1 MSIQARQML
10 VSPEKYSIKG
20 RYAMTA
26 EYITFHNTANDASAN
41 NEISYM
47 RNNNETVSYHFAV
60 DDKEVVQG
68 LPTNRNAFH
77 CGDGEYGTGNRK
89 SIGVEVCYSKSGGER
104 YRKAEA
110 LAIKF
115 IAQLLKERGWD
126 VDRVKKH
133 QDWSGKYCPHRVLDE
148 GRWNAVKAAIAAE
161 LKALGGNTSSSSSK
175 PTKVVKTNG
184 SYVKNTVIAD
194 SLNVRTQRNANS
206 SIVLALPKGS
216 TVQYQKGSTQNGWG
230 YIKYTN
236 SKGATYSGYVNVS
249 YIKSDAELGKGDSKP
264 KTTPSKSTGVTK
276 KQVVLPAS
284 ASSWRIYPL
293 GKAPVKANALPT
305 QLNPKK
311 FGGLTYDIL
320 DNPQTD
326 VYTIKTDQFG
336 KVNIYAAAST
346 GAKIV
351 GTSSPKS
358 KSTSKPNSSG
368 VKSAGKIKIVGVKSA
383 AIVMDR
389 PDKNKAKNLG
399 TVKLGDTLS
408 ISGSVKGSNNARGYW
423 EVIYKGKRGYIS
435 GQFGSKI

>member
-1 MSIQARQML
+1 MTIQARQML
-10 VSPEKYSIKG
+10 VPSSKYSIKCP
-20 RYAMTA
+20 YAMTA

-47 RNNNETVSYHFAV
+47 RNNNATVSYHFAV
-60 DDKEVVQG
+60 DDEEVVQG
-68 LPTNRNAFH
+68 LPTNRNAWH
-77 CGDGEYGTGNRK
+77 CGDGEHGTGNRK

-115 IAQLLKERGWD
+115 IAQLLKERGWG

-175 PTKVVKTNG
+175 PPTKVIKTNG

-206 SIVLALPKGS
+206 SIVLTLPKGS

-236 SKGATYSGYVNVS
+236 SKGATYSGYVNVK
-249 YIKSDAELGKGDSKP
+249 YIKSEAELEQSAPKP
-264 KTTPSKSTGVTK
+264 
-276 KQVVLPAS
+276 
-284 ASSWRIYPL
+284 
-293 GKAPVKANALPT
+293 
-305 QLNPKK
+305 
-311 FGGLTYDIL
+311 
-320 DNPQTD
+320 
-326 VYTIKTDQFG
+326 
-336 KVNIYAAAST
+336 
-346 GAKIV
+346 
-351 GTSSPKS
+351 

-368 VKSAGKIKIVGVKSA
+368 IKSVGKIKVVGVKSA

-399 TVKLGDTLS
+399 TVDLGDTVS
-408 ISGSVKGSNNARGYW
+408 ISGSVKGSNNAKGYW

>member
-20 RYAMTA
+20 PYAMTA

-104 YRKAEA
+104 YKKAEA

-115 IAQLLKERGWD
+115 IAQLLKERGWGI
-126 VDRVKKH
+126 DRVKKH

-148 GRWNAVKAAIAAE
+148 GRWNAVKASIAAE
-161 LKALGGNTSSSSSK
+161 LKALGGKTSSSSSK

-236 SKGATYSGYVNVS
+236 SKGATYSGYVNVK
-249 YIKSDAELGKGDSKP
+249 YIKSDAELGQSTPKP
-264 KTTPSKSTGVTK
+264 
-276 KQVVLPAS
+276 
-284 ASSWRIYPL
+284 
-293 GKAPVKANALPT
+293 
-305 QLNPKK
+305 
-311 FGGLTYDIL
+311 
-320 DNPQTD
+320 
-326 VYTIKTDQFG
+326 
-336 KVNIYAAAST
+336 
-346 GAKIV
+346 
-351 GTSSPKS
+351 
-358 KSTSKPNSSG
+358 KSTSKPKSSG
-368 VKSAGKIKIVGVKSA
+368 IKSVGKIKIVGVQSA

-408 ISGSVKGSNNARGYW
+408 ISGSVKGSNNAKGYW

>member
-20 RYAMTA
+20 PYAMTA

-115 IAQLLKERGWD
+115 IAQLLKERGWG

-148 GRWNAVKAAIAAE
+148 GRWNDVKAAIAAE

-236 SKGATYSGYVNVS
+236 SKGATYSGYVNVK
-249 YIKSDAELGKGDSKP
+249 YIKSDAELGQSTPKP
-264 KTTPSKSTGVTK
+264 
-276 KQVVLPAS
+276 
-284 ASSWRIYPL
+284 
-293 GKAPVKANALPT
+293 
-305 QLNPKK
+305 
-311 FGGLTYDIL
+311 
-320 DNPQTD
+320 
-326 VYTIKTDQFG
+326 
-336 KVNIYAAAST
+336 
-346 GAKIV
+346 
-351 GTSSPKS
+351 
-358 KSTSKPNSSG
+358 KSTSKPKSSG
-368 VKSAGKIKIVGVKSA
+368 IKSVGKIKIVGVKSA

-399 TVKLGDTLS
+399 TVELGDTVN
-408 ISGSVKGSNNARGYW
+408 ISGSVKGSNNAKGYW

>member
-1 MSIQARQML
+1 MTIQARQML
-10 VSPEKYSIKG
+10 VPSSKYTIKCP
-20 RYAMTA
+20 YAMTA

-47 RNNNETVSYHFAV
+47 RNNNATVSYHFAV

-68 LPTNRNAFH
+68 LPTNRNAWH
-77 CGDGEYGTGNRK
+77 CGDGDHGTGNRK

-115 IAQLLKERGWD
+115 IAQLLKERGWG

-133 QDWSGKYCPHRVLDE
+133 QDWSGKYCPHRVLDK
-148 GRWNAVKAAIAAE
+148 GRWNAVKSAIAAE

-175 PTKVVKTNG
+175 PTKVVKING
-184 SYVKNTVIAD
+184 SYVKNTVIAN

-206 SIVLALPKGS
+206 SIILTLPKGS

-236 SKGATYSGYVNVS
+236 SKGATFSGYVNVK
-249 YIKSDAELGKGDSKP
+249 YIKSDAELGQSAPKP
-264 KTTPSKSTGVTK
+264 
-276 KQVVLPAS
+276 
-284 ASSWRIYPL
+284 
-293 GKAPVKANALPT
+293 
-305 QLNPKK
+305 
-311 FGGLTYDIL
+311 
-320 DNPQTD
+320 
-326 VYTIKTDQFG
+326 
-336 KVNIYAAAST
+336 
-346 GAKIV
+346 
-351 GTSSPKS
+351 

-368 VKSAGKIKIVGVKSA
+368 IKSVGKIKVVGVKSA

-399 TVKLGDTLS
+399 TVDLGDTVS
-408 ISGSVKGSNNARGYW
+408 ISGSVKGSNNAKGYW

>member
-1 MSIQARQML
+1 MAIQARQML

-20 RYAMTA
+20 PYAMTA

-104 YRKAEA
+104 YKKAEA

-115 IAQLLKERGWD
+115 IAQLLKERGWGI
-126 VDRVKKH
+126 DRVKKH

-175 PTKVVKTNG
+175 PTKIVNTNG

-206 SIVLALPKGS
+206 SIVLTLPKGS

-236 SKGATYSGYVNVS
+236 SKGATYSGYVNVK
-249 YIKSDAELGKGDSKP
+249 YIKSDAELGQSAPKP
-264 KTTPSKSTGVTK
+264 KP
-276 KQVVLPAS
+276 
-284 ASSWRIYPL
+284 
-293 GKAPVKANALPT
+293 
-305 QLNPKK
+305 
-311 FGGLTYDIL
+311 
-320 DNPQTD
+320 
-326 VYTIKTDQFG
+326 
-336 KVNIYAAAST
+336 
-346 GAKIV
+346 
-351 GTSSPKS
+351 
-358 KSTSKPNSSG
+358 TSKLNNSG
-368 VKSAGKIKIVGVKSA
+368 IKSVGNIKVVGVKSA

-399 TVKLGDTLS
+399 TVKVGDTIS
-408 ISGSVKGSNNARGYW
+408 ISGSVKGSNNAKGYW

>member
-1 MSIQARQML
+1 MAIKARQML
-10 VSPEKYSIKG
+10 VSPEKYSIKCP
-20 RYAMTA
+20 YALSA
-26 EYITFHNTANDASAN
+26 SFITFHNTYNDAPAQ
-41 NEISYM
+41 NEVSYM
-47 RNNNETVSYHFAV
+47 IGNNNEVSFHFAV

-68 LPTNRNAFH
+68 IPTNRNGWH
-77 CGDGEYGTGNRK
+77 TGDGSGVNSGNRT

-115 IAQLLKERGWD
+115 IAQLLKERGWG

-148 GRWNAVKAAIAAE
+148 GRWNAVKSAIAAE

-175 PTKVVKTNG
+175 PPTKVVKTNG
-184 SYVKNTVIAD
+184 SYVKNKVIAD

-206 SIVLALPKGS
+206 SIVLTLPKGS

-236 SKGATYSGYVNVS
+236 SKGATYSGYVNVK
-249 YIKSDAELGKGDSKP
+249 YIKSDAEIGQSAPKP
-264 KTTPSKSTGVTK
+264 
-276 KQVVLPAS
+276 
-284 ASSWRIYPL
+284 
-293 GKAPVKANALPT
+293 
-305 QLNPKK
+305 
-311 FGGLTYDIL
+311 
-320 DNPQTD
+320 
-326 VYTIKTDQFG
+326 
-336 KVNIYAAAST
+336 
-346 GAKIV
+346 
-351 GTSSPKS
+351 

-368 VKSAGKIKIVGVKSA
+368 IKSVGKIKVVGVKNA

-399 TVKLGDTLS
+399 TVDLGDTVS
-408 ISGSVKGSNNARGYW
+408 ISGSVKGSNNAKGYW

>member
-1 MSIQARQML
+1 MTIQARQML
-10 VSPEKYSIKG
+10 VSPDKYSIKG

-68 LPTNRNAFH
+68 LPTNRSAFH

-89 SIGVEVCYSKSGGER
+89 SIGVEVCYSNSGGER

-115 IAQLLKERGWD
+115 IAQLLKERGWG

-175 PTKVVKTNG
+175 PPTKVVKTNG

-206 SIVLALPKGS
+206 SIVLTLPKGS

-236 SKGATYSGYVNVS
+236 SKGATYSGYVNVK
-249 YIKSDAELGKGDSKP
+249 YIKSDAELGQSAPKP
-264 KTTPSKSTGVTK
+264 
-276 KQVVLPAS
+276 
-284 ASSWRIYPL
+284 
-293 GKAPVKANALPT
+293 
-305 QLNPKK
+305 
-311 FGGLTYDIL
+311 
-320 DNPQTD
+320 
-326 VYTIKTDQFG
+326 
-336 KVNIYAAAST
+336 
-346 GAKIV
+346 
-351 GTSSPKS
+351 

-368 VKSAGKIKIVGVKSA
+368 IKSVGKIKVVGVKSA

-399 TVKLGDTLS
+399 TVDLGDTVS
-408 ISGSVKGSNNARGYW
+408 ISGSVKGSNNAKGYW

>member
-1 MSIQARQML
+1 MAIQARQML

-68 LPTNRNAFH
+68 LPTNRSAFH

-115 IAQLLKERGWD
+115 IAQLLKERGWG

-175 PTKVVKTNG
+175 PTKIVNTNG

-206 SIVLALPKGS
+206 SIVLTLPKGS

-236 SKGATYSGYVNVS
+236 SKGATYSGYVNVK
-249 YIKSDAELGKGDSKP
+249 YIKSDAELGQSTPKP
-264 KTTPSKSTGVTK
+264 
-276 KQVVLPAS
+276 
-284 ASSWRIYPL
+284 
-293 GKAPVKANALPT
+293 
-305 QLNPKK
+305 
-311 FGGLTYDIL
+311 
-320 DNPQTD
+320 
-326 VYTIKTDQFG
+326 
-336 KVNIYAAAST
+336 
-346 GAKIV
+346 
-351 GTSSPKS
+351 
-358 KSTSKPNSSG
+358 KSTSKPKSSG
-368 VKSAGKIKIVGVKSA
+368 IKSVGKIKIVGVQSA

-408 ISGSVKGSNNARGYW
+408 ISGSVKGSNNAKGYW

>member
-1 MSIQARQML
+1 MAIQARQML

-20 RYAMTA
+20 PYAMTA

-115 IAQLLKERGWD
+115 IAQLLKERGWG

-148 GRWNAVKAAIAAE
+148 GRWNAVKAAITAE

-236 SKGATYSGYVNVS
+236 SKGATYSGYVNVK
-249 YIKSDAELGKGDSKP
+249 YIKSDAELGQSAPKP
-264 KTTPSKSTGVTK
+264 
-276 KQVVLPAS
+276 
-284 ASSWRIYPL
+284 
-293 GKAPVKANALPT
+293 
-305 QLNPKK
+305 
-311 FGGLTYDIL
+311 
-320 DNPQTD
+320 
-326 VYTIKTDQFG
+326 
-336 KVNIYAAAST
+336 
-346 GAKIV
+346 
-351 GTSSPKS
+351 
-358 KSTSKPNSSG
+358 KSTSKPKSSG
-368 VKSAGKIKIVGVKSA
+368 IKSVGKIKIVGVKSA

-389 PDKNKAKNLG
+389 PDKNKAQNLG
-399 TVKLGDTLS
+399 TVKLGDTVN
-408 ISGSVKGSNNARGYW
+408 ISGSVKGSNNAKGYW
-423 EVIYKGKRGYIS
+423 EVIYKGRRGYIS

>member
-1 MSIQARQML
+1 MAIQARKML
-10 VSPEKYSIKG
+10 VSPEKYTIKSP
-20 RYAMTA
+20 YAMTA

-47 RNNNETVSYHFAV
+47 RDNNETVSYHFAV

-104 YRKAEA
+104 YKKAEA
-110 LAIKF
+110 LAIRF
-115 IAQLLKERGWD
+115 IAQLLKERGWG

-148 GRWNAVKAAIAAE
+148 GRWNAVKAAIDSE
-161 LKALGGNTSSSSSK
+161 LKSLGGSHTSSSSSK
-175 PTKVVKTNG
+175 PSNAANTGG

-206 SIVLALPKGS
+206 SIVLTLPKGS

-236 SKGATYSGYVNVS
+236 SKGATYSGYVNVK
-249 YIKSDAELGKGDSKP
+249 YIKSDAELGQSTPKP
-264 KTTPSKSTGVTK
+264 KP
-276 KQVVLPAS
+276 
-284 ASSWRIYPL
+284 
-293 GKAPVKANALPT
+293 
-305 QLNPKK
+305 
-311 FGGLTYDIL
+311 
-320 DNPQTD
+320 
-326 VYTIKTDQFG
+326 
-336 KVNIYAAAST
+336 
-346 GAKIV
+346 
-351 GTSSPKS
+351 
-358 KSTSKPNSSG
+358 TSKPTNSG
-368 VKSAGKIKIVGVKSA
+368 IKSVGKIMIVGVKSA

-399 TVKLGDTLS
+399 TVDMGDTID
-408 ISGSVKGSNNARGYW
+408 ISGSVKGANNAKGYW

>member
-1 MSIQARQML
+1 MAIQVRENL
-10 VSPEKYSIKG
+10 VSTSKYSIKCP
-20 RYAMTA
+20 YTLSAS
-26 EYITFHNTANDASAN
+26 YITFHNTANDASADA
-41 NEISYM
+41 EIRYM
-47 RNNNETVSYHFAV
+47 IGNNNEVSYHFAV
-60 DDKEVVQG
+60 DDEEVVQG
-68 LPTNRNAFH
+68 IPTNRNAWH
-77 CGDGEYGTGNRK
+77 TGDGSGVNSGNRT

-115 IAQLLKERGWD
+115 IAQLLKERGWG

-161 LKALGGNTSSSSSK
+161 LKALDGNTSSSSSK
-175 PTKVVKTNG
+175 PTKIVKTNG

-206 SIVLALPKGS
+206 SIVLTLPKGS

-236 SKGATYSGYVNVS
+236 SKGATYSGYVNVK
-249 YIKSDAELGKGDSKP
+249 YIKSDAELGKSTPKP
-264 KTTPSKSTGVTK
+264 KP
-276 KQVVLPAS
+276 
-284 ASSWRIYPL
+284 
-293 GKAPVKANALPT
+293 
-305 QLNPKK
+305 
-311 FGGLTYDIL
+311 
-320 DNPQTD
+320 
-326 VYTIKTDQFG
+326 
-336 KVNIYAAAST
+336 
-346 GAKIV
+346 
-351 GTSSPKS
+351 
-358 KSTSKPNSSG
+358 TSKPYSSG
-368 VKSAGKIKIVGVKSA
+368 IKSVGKIKVVGVKIA

-399 TVKLGDTLS
+399 TVDLGDTVS
-408 ISGSVKGSNNARGYW
+408 ISGSVKGSNNAKGYW